1 MRNPTFCITGRK
13 NLSAICV
20 SVILGLCI
28 GVGYHWYASSR
39 PDITRVGKVDTLNT
53 QARLVRY
60 VYPDSALLFA
70 RKAARMA
77 RNYADGRS
85 EALNHQMFIC
95 FLRMD
100 FDECMDL
107 YNRIQQSTSNQIEL
121 LVSEVNMMMICQRAA
136 QNRLFFD
143 YYNRALERIQRIR
156 EEYDE
161 VKGRNKERL
170 DYAMTEFSLTTATNY
185 INLMQE
191 QEAEKELSV
200 IDTDGYIRQNK
211 ALLIYYYYLNG
222 LICQNR
228 LDLGKERVVDAFD
241 YFYLAY
247 SFAERLGN
255 IYFSS
260 MLEQVFSEM
269 FAQPK
274 NYDIIKTYRK
284 VELDYLYNSLVTEK
298 LNEAGFPVSL
308 RLSTALAQ
316 KALSNAEQ
324 CGNLLLKINGFRVL
338 GNTMFAK
345 GEYYRALNCF
355 ETALSYLNLH
365 HQIYYPEDKERL
377 LTSFES
383 RKDSAVD
390 MLWSKDSEFPTV
402 PGYLTYIRERL
413 SATYSALN
421 DKQKSDYNRNLYL
434 DLMDFTRQDKSLE
447 SRVDM
452 VAQDNKI
459 LNTLLGTI
467 ILLTLVFGFFL
478 FLYAR
483 KWKLR
488 DAKQYSLLK
497 DMSEWFMEVAF
508 TKSEEGLEEVLNA
521 YPWIKKE
528 KRILHEILRP
538 YIKWTEKNRILSDR
552 MDEERM
558 QLREE
563 YLQSE
568 RQIARDKKTNISKRA
583 KVSLVHS
590 IMPFIDRILYMVR
603 RMENKN
609 EYDRGT
615 LTYIGELADEIN
627 CYNDVLAEWIRM
639 NRGELELT
647 IESFPLQDLF
657 KLLDK
662 GQYNFKC
669 KGIDFLVEPTDAWVK
684 ADRALTFFML
694 NTLTDNARKFTP
706 SEGQVTVCATEL
718 ADAVEIKV
726 SDTGCGLTE
735 SEIALI
741 LSSKIYD
748 AQQIGVN
755 SSTVRHE
762 KGSGFGLLNC
772 KGIIEKYKKSGE
784 FFKVCCF
791 HIESEENKGSCF
803 SFRLPKGIR
812 RKGMMVLTFI
822 FYLLTCGQYTYAIRP
837 NIGNAPTHEETDM
850 NYGELKWAVFYADS
864 VYFANVHGDYERSM
878 QYADSTFKYIN
889 RYYEDFLPEE
899 CVSRQLTATGSGM
912 EELEWLSLGV
922 KADYFLIMGFRNEM
936 AIAALAL
943 HDWEKYEFN
952 NRQFTHLYKLLTKD
966 DSLEEFYIRQRN
978 TQINLSVSLALLVF
992 MLFIFSVLIYIVY
1005 FRRRILFRFNVMQ
1018 VLETNHAML
1027 NVIEMYARPERTDE
1041 LMFQLLSVVLS
1052 RLKELHEINSVRLLL
1067 YRGKGEKIGT
1077 FLQGKE
1083 DYGVLA
1089 DSLLSQAYE
1098 TENAVFDEMSNTQIY
1113 PLLLR
1118 LNGNERLCIGSVAVN
1133 YGTYRMQK
1141 EDFIF
1146 ENYIVNYLAIL
1157 LYEAVIQR
1165 GQDLENVESAE
1176 NEKQRSLYERT
1187 RIKVQNQILDNCLS
1201 TIKHESMYYPS
1212 RMKQIIRKLEEQEE
1226 HHDLKTSIHSLR
1238 ELAEYYKEIYTLL
1251 CAQADRQI
1259 DTGYFK
1265 CEKLSPHVIGKEWMK
1280 TIEVWRKKKAYDL
1293 RLSFVDELQQNSF
1306 MNVDATLVRFML
1318 ETLTKEWATRLAER
1332 EKGGCLTLCT
1342 SEDDGF
1348 VRFTLQSSVRI
1359 YDPEEAVRL
1368 FQPDVKHY
1376 PYLLCKEIVREHD
1389 KLNNFCGCRINIE
1402 TDVHS
1407 SGCSIWFIVPKYR

>member
-1 MRNPTFCITGRK
+1 
-13 NLSAICV
+13 
-20 SVILGLCI
+20 
-28 GVGYHWYASSR
+28 
-39 PDITRVGKVDTLNT
+39 
-53 QARLVRY
+53 
-60 VYPDSALLFA
+60 
-70 RKAARMA
+70 
-77 RNYADGRS
+77 
-85 EALNHQMFIC
+85 
-95 FLRMD
+95 
-100 FDECMDL
+100 
-107 YNRIQQSTSNQIEL
+107 
-121 LVSEVNMMMICQRAA
+121 
-136 QNRLFFD
+136 
-143 YYNRALERIQRIR
+143 
-156 EEYDE
+156 
-161 VKGRNKERL
+161 
-170 DYAMTEFSLTTATNY
+170 
-185 INLMQE
+185 
-191 QEAEKELSV
+191 
-200 IDTDGYIRQNK
+200 
-211 ALLIYYYYLNG
+211 
-222 LICQNR
+222 
-228 LDLGKERVVDAFD
+228 
-241 YFYLAY
+241 
-247 SFAERLGN
+247 
-255 IYFSS
+255 
-260 MLEQVFSEM
+260 
-269 FAQPK
+269 
-274 NYDIIKTYRK
+274 
-284 VELDYLYNSLVTEK
+284 
-298 LNEAGFPVSL
+298 
-308 RLSTALAQ
+308 
-316 KALSNAEQ
+316 
-324 CGNLLLKINGFRVL
+324 
-338 GNTMFAK
+338 
-345 GEYYRALNCF
+345 
-355 ETALSYLNLH
+355 
-365 HQIYYPEDKERL
+365 
-377 LTSFES
+377 
-383 RKDSAVD
+383 
-390 MLWSKDSEFPTV
+390 
-402 PGYLTYIRERL
+402 
-413 SATYSALN
+413 
-421 DKQKSDYNRNLYL
+421 
-434 DLMDFTRQDKSLE
+434 
-447 SRVDM
+447 
-452 VAQDNKI
+452 
-459 LNTLLGTI
+459 
-467 ILLTLVFGFFL
+467 
-478 FLYAR
+478 
-483 KWKLR
+483 
-488 DAKQYSLLK
+488 
-497 DMSEWFMEVAF
+497 
-508 TKSEEGLEEVLNA
+508 
-521 YPWIKKE
+521 
-528 KRILHEILRP
+528 
-538 YIKWTEKNRILSDR
+538 
-552 MDEERM
+552 
-558 QLREE
+558 
-563 YLQSE
+563 
-568 RQIARDKKTNISKRA
+568 
-583 KVSLVHS
+583 
-590 IMPFIDRILYMVR
+590 
-603 RMENKN
+603 
-609 EYDRGT
+609 
-615 LTYIGELADEIN
+615 
-627 CYNDVLAEWIRM
+627 
-639 NRGELELT
+639 
-647 IESFPLQDLF
+647 
-657 KLLDK
+657 
-662 GQYNFKC
+662 
-669 KGIDFLVEPTDAWVK
+669 
-684 ADRALTFFML
+684 
-694 NTLTDNARKFTP
+694 
-706 SEGQVTVCATEL
+706 
-718 ADAVEIKV
+718 
-726 SDTGCGLTE
+726 
-735 SEIALI
+735 
-741 LSSKIYD
+741 
-748 AQQIGVN
+748 
-755 SSTVRHE
+755 
-762 KGSGFGLLNC
+762 
-772 KGIIEKYKKSGE
+772 
-784 FFKVCCF
+784 
-791 HIESEENKGSCF
+791 
-803 SFRLPKGIR
+803 
-812 RKGMMVLTFI
+812 MMVLTFI
-822 FYLLTCGQYTYAIRP
+822 FYLLTYGQYMYAFRP
-837 NIGNAPTHEETDM
+837 NISALPHEEADM
-850 NYGELKWAVFYADS
+850 DYGELKWAVFYADS
-864 VYFANVHGDYERSM
+864 VYFANVHGDYDRSM

-1407 SGCSIWFIVPKYR
+1407 SGCSIWFTVPKYR

>member
-1 MRNPTFCITGRK
+1 M
-13 NLSAICV
+13 
-20 SVILGLCI
+20 
-28 GVGYHWYASSR
+28 YA
-39 PDITRVGKVDTLNT
+39 
-53 QARLVRY
+53 
-60 VYPDSALLFA
+60 F
-70 RKAARMA
+70 
-77 RNYADGRS
+77 
-85 EALNHQMFIC
+85 
-95 FLRMD
+95 
-100 FDECMDL
+100 
-107 YNRIQQSTSNQIEL
+107 
-121 LVSEVNMMMICQRAA
+121 
-136 QNRLFFD
+136 
-143 YYNRALERIQRIR
+143 
-156 EEYDE
+156 
-161 VKGRNKERL
+161 
-170 DYAMTEFSLTTATNY
+170 
-185 INLMQE
+185 
-191 QEAEKELSV
+191 
-200 IDTDGYIRQNK
+200 
-211 ALLIYYYYLNG
+211 
-222 LICQNR
+222 
-228 LDLGKERVVDAFD
+228 
-241 YFYLAY
+241 
-247 SFAERLGN
+247 
-255 IYFSS
+255 
-260 MLEQVFSEM
+260 
-269 FAQPK
+269 
-274 NYDIIKTYRK
+274 
-284 VELDYLYNSLVTEK
+284 
-298 LNEAGFPVSL
+298 
-308 RLSTALAQ
+308 
-316 KALSNAEQ
+316 
-324 CGNLLLKINGFRVL
+324 
-338 GNTMFAK
+338 
-345 GEYYRALNCF
+345 
-355 ETALSYLNLH
+355 
-365 HQIYYPEDKERL
+365 
-377 LTSFES
+377 
-383 RKDSAVD
+383 
-390 MLWSKDSEFPTV
+390 
-402 PGYLTYIRERL
+402 
-413 SATYSALN
+413 
-421 DKQKSDYNRNLYL
+421 
-434 DLMDFTRQDKSLE
+434 
-447 SRVDM
+447 
-452 VAQDNKI
+452 
-459 LNTLLGTI
+459 
-467 ILLTLVFGFFL
+467 
-478 FLYAR
+478 
-483 KWKLR
+483 
-488 DAKQYSLLK
+488 
-497 DMSEWFMEVAF
+497 
-508 TKSEEGLEEVLNA
+508 
-521 YPWIKKE
+521 
-528 KRILHEILRP
+528 
-538 YIKWTEKNRILSDR
+538 
-552 MDEERM
+552 
-558 QLREE
+558 
-563 YLQSE
+563 
-568 RQIARDKKTNISKRA
+568 
-583 KVSLVHS
+583 
-590 IMPFIDRILYMVR
+590 
-603 RMENKN
+603 
-609 EYDRGT
+609 
-615 LTYIGELADEIN
+615 
-627 CYNDVLAEWIRM
+627 
-639 NRGELELT
+639 
-647 IESFPLQDLF
+647 
-657 KLLDK
+657 
-662 GQYNFKC
+662 
-669 KGIDFLVEPTDAWVK
+669 
-684 ADRALTFFML
+684 
-694 NTLTDNARKFTP
+694 
-706 SEGQVTVCATEL
+706 
-718 ADAVEIKV
+718 
-726 SDTGCGLTE
+726 
-735 SEIALI
+735 
-741 LSSKIYD
+741 
-748 AQQIGVN
+748 
-755 SSTVRHE
+755 
-762 KGSGFGLLNC
+762 
-772 KGIIEKYKKSGE
+772 
-784 FFKVCCF
+784 
-791 HIESEENKGSCF
+791 
-803 SFRLPKGIR
+803 
-812 RKGMMVLTFI
+812 
-822 FYLLTCGQYTYAIRP
+822 RP
-837 NIGNAPTHEETDM
+837 NISALPHEEADM
-850 NYGELKWAVFYADS
+850 DYGELKWAVFYADS
-864 VYFANVHGDYERSM
+864 VYFANVHGDYDRSM

-1226 HHDLKTSIHSLR
+1226 HHDLKTSIYSLR

-1376 PYLLCKEIVREHD
+1376 PYLLCKEM
-1389 KLNNFCGCRINIE
+1389 IN
-1402 TDVHS
+1402 
-1407 SGCSIWFIVPKYR
+1407 

>member
-1 MRNPTFCITGRK
+1 
-13 NLSAICV
+13 
-20 SVILGLCI
+20 
-28 GVGYHWYASSR
+28 
-39 PDITRVGKVDTLNT
+39 
-53 QARLVRY
+53 
-60 VYPDSALLFA
+60 
-70 RKAARMA
+70 
-77 RNYADGRS
+77 
-85 EALNHQMFIC
+85 
-95 FLRMD
+95 
-100 FDECMDL
+100 
-107 YNRIQQSTSNQIEL
+107 
-121 LVSEVNMMMICQRAA
+121 
-136 QNRLFFD
+136 
-143 YYNRALERIQRIR
+143 
-156 EEYDE
+156 
-161 VKGRNKERL
+161 
-170 DYAMTEFSLTTATNY
+170 
-185 INLMQE
+185 
-191 QEAEKELSV
+191 
-200 IDTDGYIRQNK
+200 
-211 ALLIYYYYLNG
+211 
-222 LICQNR
+222 
-228 LDLGKERVVDAFD
+228 
-241 YFYLAY
+241 
-247 SFAERLGN
+247 
-255 IYFSS
+255 
-260 MLEQVFSEM
+260 
-269 FAQPK
+269 
-274 NYDIIKTYRK
+274 
-284 VELDYLYNSLVTEK
+284 
-298 LNEAGFPVSL
+298 
-308 RLSTALAQ
+308 
-316 KALSNAEQ
+316 
-324 CGNLLLKINGFRVL
+324 
-338 GNTMFAK
+338 
-345 GEYYRALNCF
+345 
-355 ETALSYLNLH
+355 
-365 HQIYYPEDKERL
+365 
-377 LTSFES
+377 
-383 RKDSAVD
+383 
-390 MLWSKDSEFPTV
+390 
-402 PGYLTYIRERL
+402 
-413 SATYSALN
+413 
-421 DKQKSDYNRNLYL
+421 
-434 DLMDFTRQDKSLE
+434 
-447 SRVDM
+447 
-452 VAQDNKI
+452 
-459 LNTLLGTI
+459 
-467 ILLTLVFGFFL
+467 
-478 FLYAR
+478 
-483 KWKLR
+483 
-488 DAKQYSLLK
+488 
-497 DMSEWFMEVAF
+497 
-508 TKSEEGLEEVLNA
+508 
-521 YPWIKKE
+521 
-528 KRILHEILRP
+528 
-538 YIKWTEKNRILSDR
+538 
-552 MDEERM
+552 
-558 QLREE
+558 
-563 YLQSE
+563 
-568 RQIARDKKTNISKRA
+568 
-583 KVSLVHS
+583 
-590 IMPFIDRILYMVR
+590 
-603 RMENKN
+603 
-609 EYDRGT
+609 
-615 LTYIGELADEIN
+615 
-627 CYNDVLAEWIRM
+627 
-639 NRGELELT
+639 
-647 IESFPLQDLF
+647 
-657 KLLDK
+657 
-662 GQYNFKC
+662 
-669 KGIDFLVEPTDAWVK
+669 
-684 ADRALTFFML
+684 ML

-803 SFRLPKGIR
+803 SFCLPKGIR

-1407 SGCSIWFIVPKYR
+1407 SGCSIWFTVPKYR

>member
-1 MRNPTFCITGRK
+1 
-13 NLSAICV
+13 
-20 SVILGLCI
+20 
-28 GVGYHWYASSR
+28 
-39 PDITRVGKVDTLNT
+39 
-53 QARLVRY
+53 
-60 VYPDSALLFA
+60 
-70 RKAARMA
+70 
-77 RNYADGRS
+77 
-85 EALNHQMFIC
+85 
-95 FLRMD
+95 
-100 FDECMDL
+100 
-107 YNRIQQSTSNQIEL
+107 
-121 LVSEVNMMMICQRAA
+121 
-136 QNRLFFD
+136 
-143 YYNRALERIQRIR
+143 
-156 EEYDE
+156 
-161 VKGRNKERL
+161 
-170 DYAMTEFSLTTATNY
+170 
-185 INLMQE
+185 
-191 QEAEKELSV
+191 
-200 IDTDGYIRQNK
+200 
-211 ALLIYYYYLNG
+211 
-222 LICQNR
+222 
-228 LDLGKERVVDAFD
+228 
-241 YFYLAY
+241 
-247 SFAERLGN
+247 
-255 IYFSS
+255 
-260 MLEQVFSEM
+260 
-269 FAQPK
+269 
-274 NYDIIKTYRK
+274 
-284 VELDYLYNSLVTEK
+284 
-298 LNEAGFPVSL
+298 
-308 RLSTALAQ
+308 
-316 KALSNAEQ
+316 
-324 CGNLLLKINGFRVL
+324 
-338 GNTMFAK
+338 
-345 GEYYRALNCF
+345 
-355 ETALSYLNLH
+355 
-365 HQIYYPEDKERL
+365 
-377 LTSFES
+377 
-383 RKDSAVD
+383 
-390 MLWSKDSEFPTV
+390 
-402 PGYLTYIRERL
+402 
-413 SATYSALN
+413 
-421 DKQKSDYNRNLYL
+421 
-434 DLMDFTRQDKSLE
+434 
-447 SRVDM
+447 
-452 VAQDNKI
+452 
-459 LNTLLGTI
+459 
-467 ILLTLVFGFFL
+467 
-478 FLYAR
+478 
-483 KWKLR
+483 
-488 DAKQYSLLK
+488 
-497 DMSEWFMEVAF
+497 
-508 TKSEEGLEEVLNA
+508 
-521 YPWIKKE
+521 
-528 KRILHEILRP
+528 
-538 YIKWTEKNRILSDR
+538 
-552 MDEERM
+552 
-558 QLREE
+558 
-563 YLQSE
+563 
-568 RQIARDKKTNISKRA
+568 
-583 KVSLVHS
+583 
-590 IMPFIDRILYMVR
+590 
-603 RMENKN
+603 
-609 EYDRGT
+609 
-615 LTYIGELADEIN
+615 
-627 CYNDVLAEWIRM
+627 
-639 NRGELELT
+639 
-647 IESFPLQDLF
+647 
-657 KLLDK
+657 
-662 GQYNFKC
+662 
-669 KGIDFLVEPTDAWVK
+669 
-684 ADRALTFFML
+684 
-694 NTLTDNARKFTP
+694 
-706 SEGQVTVCATEL
+706 
-718 ADAVEIKV
+718 
-726 SDTGCGLTE
+726 
-735 SEIALI
+735 
-741 LSSKIYD
+741 
-748 AQQIGVN
+748 
-755 SSTVRHE
+755 
-762 KGSGFGLLNC
+762 
-772 KGIIEKYKKSGE
+772 
-784 FFKVCCF
+784 
-791 HIESEENKGSCF
+791 
-803 SFRLPKGIR
+803 
-812 RKGMMVLTFI
+812 MMVLTFI
-822 FYLLTCGQYTYAIRP
+822 FYLLTYSQYMYAFRP
-837 NIGNAPTHEETDM
+837 NISALPHEEADM
-850 NYGELKWAVFYADS
+850 DYGELKWAVFYADS
-864 VYFANVHGDYERSM
+864 VYFANVHGDYDRSM

-1098 TENAVFDEMSNTQIY
+1098 TENAVVDEMSNTQIY

-1407 SGCSIWFIVPKYR
+1407 SGCSIWFTVPKYR

>member
-1 MRNPTFCITGRK
+1 
-13 NLSAICV
+13 
-20 SVILGLCI
+20 
-28 GVGYHWYASSR
+28 
-39 PDITRVGKVDTLNT
+39 
-53 QARLVRY
+53 
-60 VYPDSALLFA
+60 
-70 RKAARMA
+70 
-77 RNYADGRS
+77 
-85 EALNHQMFIC
+85 
-95 FLRMD
+95 
-100 FDECMDL
+100 
-107 YNRIQQSTSNQIEL
+107 
-121 LVSEVNMMMICQRAA
+121 
-136 QNRLFFD
+136 
-143 YYNRALERIQRIR
+143 
-156 EEYDE
+156 
-161 VKGRNKERL
+161 
-170 DYAMTEFSLTTATNY
+170 
-185 INLMQE
+185 
-191 QEAEKELSV
+191 
-200 IDTDGYIRQNK
+200 
-211 ALLIYYYYLNG
+211 
-222 LICQNR
+222 
-228 LDLGKERVVDAFD
+228 
-241 YFYLAY
+241 
-247 SFAERLGN
+247 
-255 IYFSS
+255 
-260 MLEQVFSEM
+260 
-269 FAQPK
+269 
-274 NYDIIKTYRK
+274 
-284 VELDYLYNSLVTEK
+284 
-298 LNEAGFPVSL
+298 
-308 RLSTALAQ
+308 
-316 KALSNAEQ
+316 
-324 CGNLLLKINGFRVL
+324 
-338 GNTMFAK
+338 
-345 GEYYRALNCF
+345 
-355 ETALSYLNLH
+355 
-365 HQIYYPEDKERL
+365 
-377 LTSFES
+377 
-383 RKDSAVD
+383 
-390 MLWSKDSEFPTV
+390 
-402 PGYLTYIRERL
+402 
-413 SATYSALN
+413 
-421 DKQKSDYNRNLYL
+421 
-434 DLMDFTRQDKSLE
+434 
-447 SRVDM
+447 
-452 VAQDNKI
+452 
-459 LNTLLGTI
+459 
-467 ILLTLVFGFFL
+467 
-478 FLYAR
+478 
-483 KWKLR
+483 
-488 DAKQYSLLK
+488 
-497 DMSEWFMEVAF
+497 
-508 TKSEEGLEEVLNA
+508 
-521 YPWIKKE
+521 
-528 KRILHEILRP
+528 
-538 YIKWTEKNRILSDR
+538 
-552 MDEERM
+552 
-558 QLREE
+558 
-563 YLQSE
+563 
-568 RQIARDKKTNISKRA
+568 
-583 KVSLVHS
+583 
-590 IMPFIDRILYMVR
+590 
-603 RMENKN
+603 
-609 EYDRGT
+609 
-615 LTYIGELADEIN
+615 
-627 CYNDVLAEWIRM
+627 
-639 NRGELELT
+639 
-647 IESFPLQDLF
+647 
-657 KLLDK
+657 
-662 GQYNFKC
+662 
-669 KGIDFLVEPTDAWVK
+669 
-684 ADRALTFFML
+684 
-694 NTLTDNARKFTP
+694 
-706 SEGQVTVCATEL
+706 
-718 ADAVEIKV
+718 
-726 SDTGCGLTE
+726 
-735 SEIALI
+735 
-741 LSSKIYD
+741 
-748 AQQIGVN
+748 
-755 SSTVRHE
+755 
-762 KGSGFGLLNC
+762 
-772 KGIIEKYKKSGE
+772 
-784 FFKVCCF
+784 
-791 HIESEENKGSCF
+791 
-803 SFRLPKGIR
+803 
-812 RKGMMVLTFI
+812 MVLTFI

-1407 SGCSIWFIVPKYR
+1407 SGCSIWFTVPKYR

>member
-1 MRNPTFCITGRK
+1 
-13 NLSAICV
+13 
-20 SVILGLCI
+20 
-28 GVGYHWYASSR
+28 
-39 PDITRVGKVDTLNT
+39 
-53 QARLVRY
+53 
-60 VYPDSALLFA
+60 
-70 RKAARMA
+70 
-77 RNYADGRS
+77 
-85 EALNHQMFIC
+85 
-95 FLRMD
+95 
-100 FDECMDL
+100 
-107 YNRIQQSTSNQIEL
+107 
-121 LVSEVNMMMICQRAA
+121 
-136 QNRLFFD
+136 
-143 YYNRALERIQRIR
+143 
-156 EEYDE
+156 
-161 VKGRNKERL
+161 
-170 DYAMTEFSLTTATNY
+170 
-185 INLMQE
+185 
-191 QEAEKELSV
+191 
-200 IDTDGYIRQNK
+200 
-211 ALLIYYYYLNG
+211 
-222 LICQNR
+222 
-228 LDLGKERVVDAFD
+228 
-241 YFYLAY
+241 
-247 SFAERLGN
+247 
-255 IYFSS
+255 
-260 MLEQVFSEM
+260 
-269 FAQPK
+269 
-274 NYDIIKTYRK
+274 
-284 VELDYLYNSLVTEK
+284 
-298 LNEAGFPVSL
+298 
-308 RLSTALAQ
+308 
-316 KALSNAEQ
+316 
-324 CGNLLLKINGFRVL
+324 
-338 GNTMFAK
+338 
-345 GEYYRALNCF
+345 
-355 ETALSYLNLH
+355 
-365 HQIYYPEDKERL
+365 
-377 LTSFES
+377 
-383 RKDSAVD
+383 
-390 MLWSKDSEFPTV
+390 
-402 PGYLTYIRERL
+402 
-413 SATYSALN
+413 
-421 DKQKSDYNRNLYL
+421 
-434 DLMDFTRQDKSLE
+434 
-447 SRVDM
+447 
-452 VAQDNKI
+452 
-459 LNTLLGTI
+459 
-467 ILLTLVFGFFL
+467 
-478 FLYAR
+478 
-483 KWKLR
+483 
-488 DAKQYSLLK
+488 
-497 DMSEWFMEVAF
+497 
-508 TKSEEGLEEVLNA
+508 
-521 YPWIKKE
+521 
-528 KRILHEILRP
+528 
-538 YIKWTEKNRILSDR
+538 
-552 MDEERM
+552 
-558 QLREE
+558 
-563 YLQSE
+563 
-568 RQIARDKKTNISKRA
+568 
-583 KVSLVHS
+583 
-590 IMPFIDRILYMVR
+590 
-603 RMENKN
+603 
-609 EYDRGT
+609 
-615 LTYIGELADEIN
+615 
-627 CYNDVLAEWIRM
+627 
-639 NRGELELT
+639 
-647 IESFPLQDLF
+647 
-657 KLLDK
+657 
-662 GQYNFKC
+662 
-669 KGIDFLVEPTDAWVK
+669 
-684 ADRALTFFML
+684 ML

-706 SEGQVTVCATEL
+706 SGGQVTVCATEMT
-718 ADAVEIKV
+718 DAVEIKV

-812 RKGMMVLTFI
+812 RKSMMVLTFI
-822 FYLLTCGQYTYAIRP
+822 FYLLTYGQYMYAFRP
-837 NIGNAPTHEETDM
+837 NISALPHEEADM
-850 NYGELKWAVFYADS
+850 DYGELKWAVFYADS
-864 VYFANVHGDYERSM
+864 VYFANVHGDYDRSM

-1226 HHDLKTSIHSLR
+1226 HHDLKTSIYSLR

-1407 SGCSIWFIVPKYR
+1407 SGCSIWFTVPKYR

>member
-1 MRNPTFCITGRK
+1 
-13 NLSAICV
+13 
-20 SVILGLCI
+20 
-28 GVGYHWYASSR
+28 
-39 PDITRVGKVDTLNT
+39 
-53 QARLVRY
+53 
-60 VYPDSALLFA
+60 
-70 RKAARMA
+70 
-77 RNYADGRS
+77 
-85 EALNHQMFIC
+85 
-95 FLRMD
+95 
-100 FDECMDL
+100 
-107 YNRIQQSTSNQIEL
+107 
-121 LVSEVNMMMICQRAA
+121 
-136 QNRLFFD
+136 
-143 YYNRALERIQRIR
+143 
-156 EEYDE
+156 
-161 VKGRNKERL
+161 
-170 DYAMTEFSLTTATNY
+170 
-185 INLMQE
+185 
-191 QEAEKELSV
+191 
-200 IDTDGYIRQNK
+200 
-211 ALLIYYYYLNG
+211 
-222 LICQNR
+222 
-228 LDLGKERVVDAFD
+228 
-241 YFYLAY
+241 
-247 SFAERLGN
+247 
-255 IYFSS
+255 
-260 MLEQVFSEM
+260 
-269 FAQPK
+269 
-274 NYDIIKTYRK
+274 
-284 VELDYLYNSLVTEK
+284 
-298 LNEAGFPVSL
+298 
-308 RLSTALAQ
+308 
-316 KALSNAEQ
+316 
-324 CGNLLLKINGFRVL
+324 
-338 GNTMFAK
+338 
-345 GEYYRALNCF
+345 
-355 ETALSYLNLH
+355 
-365 HQIYYPEDKERL
+365 
-377 LTSFES
+377 
-383 RKDSAVD
+383 
-390 MLWSKDSEFPTV
+390 
-402 PGYLTYIRERL
+402 
-413 SATYSALN
+413 
-421 DKQKSDYNRNLYL
+421 
-434 DLMDFTRQDKSLE
+434 
-447 SRVDM
+447 
-452 VAQDNKI
+452 
-459 LNTLLGTI
+459 
-467 ILLTLVFGFFL
+467 
-478 FLYAR
+478 
-483 KWKLR
+483 
-488 DAKQYSLLK
+488 
-497 DMSEWFMEVAF
+497 
-508 TKSEEGLEEVLNA
+508 
-521 YPWIKKE
+521 
-528 KRILHEILRP
+528 
-538 YIKWTEKNRILSDR
+538 
-552 MDEERM
+552 
-558 QLREE
+558 
-563 YLQSE
+563 
-568 RQIARDKKTNISKRA
+568 
-583 KVSLVHS
+583 
-590 IMPFIDRILYMVR
+590 
-603 RMENKN
+603 
-609 EYDRGT
+609 
-615 LTYIGELADEIN
+615 
-627 CYNDVLAEWIRM
+627 
-639 NRGELELT
+639 
-647 IESFPLQDLF
+647 
-657 KLLDK
+657 
-662 GQYNFKC
+662 
-669 KGIDFLVEPTDAWVK
+669 
-684 ADRALTFFML
+684 
-694 NTLTDNARKFTP
+694 
-706 SEGQVTVCATEL
+706 
-718 ADAVEIKV
+718 
-726 SDTGCGLTE
+726 
-735 SEIALI
+735 
-741 LSSKIYD
+741 
-748 AQQIGVN
+748 
-755 SSTVRHE
+755 
-762 KGSGFGLLNC
+762 
-772 KGIIEKYKKSGE
+772 
-784 FFKVCCF
+784 
-791 HIESEENKGSCF
+791 
-803 SFRLPKGIR
+803 
-812 RKGMMVLTFI
+812 MMVLTFI
-822 FYLLTCGQYTYAIRP
+822 FYLLTYGQYMYAFRP
-837 NIGNAPTHEETDM
+837 NISALPHEEADM
-850 NYGELKWAVFYADS
+850 DYGELKWAVFYADS
-864 VYFANVHGDYERSM
+864 VYFANVHGDYDRSM

-922 KADYFLIMGFRNEM
+922 KADYYLIMGFRNEM

-1226 HHDLKTSIHSLR
+1226 HHDLKTSIYSLR

-1407 SGCSIWFIVPKYR
+1407 SGCSIWFTVPKYR

>member
-1 MRNPTFCITGRK
+1 M
-13 NLSAICV
+13 
-20 SVILGLCI
+20 
-28 GVGYHWYASSR
+28 YA
-39 PDITRVGKVDTLNT
+39 
-53 QARLVRY
+53 
-60 VYPDSALLFA
+60 F
-70 RKAARMA
+70 
-77 RNYADGRS
+77 
-85 EALNHQMFIC
+85 
-95 FLRMD
+95 
-100 FDECMDL
+100 
-107 YNRIQQSTSNQIEL
+107 
-121 LVSEVNMMMICQRAA
+121 
-136 QNRLFFD
+136 
-143 YYNRALERIQRIR
+143 
-156 EEYDE
+156 
-161 VKGRNKERL
+161 
-170 DYAMTEFSLTTATNY
+170 
-185 INLMQE
+185 
-191 QEAEKELSV
+191 
-200 IDTDGYIRQNK
+200 
-211 ALLIYYYYLNG
+211 
-222 LICQNR
+222 
-228 LDLGKERVVDAFD
+228 
-241 YFYLAY
+241 
-247 SFAERLGN
+247 
-255 IYFSS
+255 
-260 MLEQVFSEM
+260 
-269 FAQPK
+269 
-274 NYDIIKTYRK
+274 
-284 VELDYLYNSLVTEK
+284 
-298 LNEAGFPVSL
+298 
-308 RLSTALAQ
+308 
-316 KALSNAEQ
+316 
-324 CGNLLLKINGFRVL
+324 
-338 GNTMFAK
+338 
-345 GEYYRALNCF
+345 
-355 ETALSYLNLH
+355 
-365 HQIYYPEDKERL
+365 
-377 LTSFES
+377 
-383 RKDSAVD
+383 
-390 MLWSKDSEFPTV
+390 
-402 PGYLTYIRERL
+402 
-413 SATYSALN
+413 
-421 DKQKSDYNRNLYL
+421 
-434 DLMDFTRQDKSLE
+434 
-447 SRVDM
+447 
-452 VAQDNKI
+452 
-459 LNTLLGTI
+459 
-467 ILLTLVFGFFL
+467 
-478 FLYAR
+478 
-483 KWKLR
+483 
-488 DAKQYSLLK
+488 
-497 DMSEWFMEVAF
+497 
-508 TKSEEGLEEVLNA
+508 
-521 YPWIKKE
+521 
-528 KRILHEILRP
+528 
-538 YIKWTEKNRILSDR
+538 
-552 MDEERM
+552 
-558 QLREE
+558 
-563 YLQSE
+563 
-568 RQIARDKKTNISKRA
+568 
-583 KVSLVHS
+583 
-590 IMPFIDRILYMVR
+590 
-603 RMENKN
+603 
-609 EYDRGT
+609 
-615 LTYIGELADEIN
+615 
-627 CYNDVLAEWIRM
+627 
-639 NRGELELT
+639 
-647 IESFPLQDLF
+647 
-657 KLLDK
+657 
-662 GQYNFKC
+662 
-669 KGIDFLVEPTDAWVK
+669 
-684 ADRALTFFML
+684 
-694 NTLTDNARKFTP
+694 
-706 SEGQVTVCATEL
+706 
-718 ADAVEIKV
+718 
-726 SDTGCGLTE
+726 
-735 SEIALI
+735 
-741 LSSKIYD
+741 
-748 AQQIGVN
+748 
-755 SSTVRHE
+755 
-762 KGSGFGLLNC
+762 
-772 KGIIEKYKKSGE
+772 
-784 FFKVCCF
+784 
-791 HIESEENKGSCF
+791 
-803 SFRLPKGIR
+803 
-812 RKGMMVLTFI
+812 
-822 FYLLTCGQYTYAIRP
+822 RP
-837 NIGNAPTHEETDM
+837 NISALPHEEADM
-850 NYGELKWAVFYADS
+850 DYGELKWAVFYADS
-864 VYFANVHGDYERSM
+864 VYFANVHGDYDRSM

-1226 HHDLKTSIHSLR
+1226 HHDLKTSIYSLR

-1407 SGCSIWFIVPKYR
+1407 FGCSIWFTVPKYR

>member
-1 MRNPTFCITGRK
+1 
-13 NLSAICV
+13 
-20 SVILGLCI
+20 
-28 GVGYHWYASSR
+28 
-39 PDITRVGKVDTLNT
+39 
-53 QARLVRY
+53 
-60 VYPDSALLFA
+60 
-70 RKAARMA
+70 
-77 RNYADGRS
+77 
-85 EALNHQMFIC
+85 
-95 FLRMD
+95 
-100 FDECMDL
+100 
-107 YNRIQQSTSNQIEL
+107 
-121 LVSEVNMMMICQRAA
+121 
-136 QNRLFFD
+136 
-143 YYNRALERIQRIR
+143 
-156 EEYDE
+156 
-161 VKGRNKERL
+161 
-170 DYAMTEFSLTTATNY
+170 
-185 INLMQE
+185 
-191 QEAEKELSV
+191 
-200 IDTDGYIRQNK
+200 
-211 ALLIYYYYLNG
+211 
-222 LICQNR
+222 
-228 LDLGKERVVDAFD
+228 
-241 YFYLAY
+241 
-247 SFAERLGN
+247 
-255 IYFSS
+255 
-260 MLEQVFSEM
+260 
-269 FAQPK
+269 
-274 NYDIIKTYRK
+274 
-284 VELDYLYNSLVTEK
+284 
-298 LNEAGFPVSL
+298 
-308 RLSTALAQ
+308 
-316 KALSNAEQ
+316 
-324 CGNLLLKINGFRVL
+324 
-338 GNTMFAK
+338 
-345 GEYYRALNCF
+345 
-355 ETALSYLNLH
+355 
-365 HQIYYPEDKERL
+365 
-377 LTSFES
+377 
-383 RKDSAVD
+383 
-390 MLWSKDSEFPTV
+390 
-402 PGYLTYIRERL
+402 
-413 SATYSALN
+413 
-421 DKQKSDYNRNLYL
+421 
-434 DLMDFTRQDKSLE
+434 
-447 SRVDM
+447 
-452 VAQDNKI
+452 
-459 LNTLLGTI
+459 
-467 ILLTLVFGFFL
+467 
-478 FLYAR
+478 
-483 KWKLR
+483 
-488 DAKQYSLLK
+488 
-497 DMSEWFMEVAF
+497 
-508 TKSEEGLEEVLNA
+508 
-521 YPWIKKE
+521 
-528 KRILHEILRP
+528 
-538 YIKWTEKNRILSDR
+538 
-552 MDEERM
+552 
-558 QLREE
+558 
-563 YLQSE
+563 
-568 RQIARDKKTNISKRA
+568 
-583 KVSLVHS
+583 
-590 IMPFIDRILYMVR
+590 
-603 RMENKN
+603 
-609 EYDRGT
+609 
-615 LTYIGELADEIN
+615 
-627 CYNDVLAEWIRM
+627 
-639 NRGELELT
+639 
-647 IESFPLQDLF
+647 
-657 KLLDK
+657 
-662 GQYNFKC
+662 
-669 KGIDFLVEPTDAWVK
+669 
-684 ADRALTFFML
+684 
-694 NTLTDNARKFTP
+694 
-706 SEGQVTVCATEL
+706 
-718 ADAVEIKV
+718 
-726 SDTGCGLTE
+726 
-735 SEIALI
+735 
-741 LSSKIYD
+741 
-748 AQQIGVN
+748 
-755 SSTVRHE
+755 
-762 KGSGFGLLNC
+762 
-772 KGIIEKYKKSGE
+772 
-784 FFKVCCF
+784 
-791 HIESEENKGSCF
+791 
-803 SFRLPKGIR
+803 
-812 RKGMMVLTFI
+812 MMVLTFI

-1348 VRFTLQSSVRI
+1348 VRFSYNPPFGFMIR
-1359 YDPEEAVRL
+1359 
-1368 FQPDVKHY
+1368 K
-1376 PYLLCKEIVREHD
+1376 
-1389 KLNNFCGCRINIE
+1389 KL
-1402 TDVHS
+1402 
-1407 SGCSIWFIVPKYR
+1407 

>member
-1 MRNPTFCITGRK
+1 
-13 NLSAICV
+13 
-20 SVILGLCI
+20 
-28 GVGYHWYASSR
+28 
-39 PDITRVGKVDTLNT
+39 
-53 QARLVRY
+53 
-60 VYPDSALLFA
+60 
-70 RKAARMA
+70 
-77 RNYADGRS
+77 
-85 EALNHQMFIC
+85 
-95 FLRMD
+95 
-100 FDECMDL
+100 
-107 YNRIQQSTSNQIEL
+107 
-121 LVSEVNMMMICQRAA
+121 
-136 QNRLFFD
+136 
-143 YYNRALERIQRIR
+143 
-156 EEYDE
+156 
-161 VKGRNKERL
+161 
-170 DYAMTEFSLTTATNY
+170 
-185 INLMQE
+185 
-191 QEAEKELSV
+191 
-200 IDTDGYIRQNK
+200 
-211 ALLIYYYYLNG
+211 
-222 LICQNR
+222 
-228 LDLGKERVVDAFD
+228 
-241 YFYLAY
+241 
-247 SFAERLGN
+247 
-255 IYFSS
+255 
-260 MLEQVFSEM
+260 
-269 FAQPK
+269 
-274 NYDIIKTYRK
+274 
-284 VELDYLYNSLVTEK
+284 
-298 LNEAGFPVSL
+298 
-308 RLSTALAQ
+308 
-316 KALSNAEQ
+316 
-324 CGNLLLKINGFRVL
+324 
-338 GNTMFAK
+338 
-345 GEYYRALNCF
+345 
-355 ETALSYLNLH
+355 
-365 HQIYYPEDKERL
+365 
-377 LTSFES
+377 
-383 RKDSAVD
+383 
-390 MLWSKDSEFPTV
+390 
-402 PGYLTYIRERL
+402 
-413 SATYSALN
+413 
-421 DKQKSDYNRNLYL
+421 
-434 DLMDFTRQDKSLE
+434 
-447 SRVDM
+447 
-452 VAQDNKI
+452 
-459 LNTLLGTI
+459 
-467 ILLTLVFGFFL
+467 
-478 FLYAR
+478 
-483 KWKLR
+483 
-488 DAKQYSLLK
+488 
-497 DMSEWFMEVAF
+497 
-508 TKSEEGLEEVLNA
+508 
-521 YPWIKKE
+521 
-528 KRILHEILRP
+528 
-538 YIKWTEKNRILSDR
+538 
-552 MDEERM
+552 
-558 QLREE
+558 
-563 YLQSE
+563 
-568 RQIARDKKTNISKRA
+568 
-583 KVSLVHS
+583 
-590 IMPFIDRILYMVR
+590 
-603 RMENKN
+603 
-609 EYDRGT
+609 
-615 LTYIGELADEIN
+615 
-627 CYNDVLAEWIRM
+627 
-639 NRGELELT
+639 
-647 IESFPLQDLF
+647 
-657 KLLDK
+657 
-662 GQYNFKC
+662 
-669 KGIDFLVEPTDAWVK
+669 
-684 ADRALTFFML
+684 
-694 NTLTDNARKFTP
+694 
-706 SEGQVTVCATEL
+706 
-718 ADAVEIKV
+718 
-726 SDTGCGLTE
+726 
-735 SEIALI
+735 
-741 LSSKIYD
+741 
-748 AQQIGVN
+748 
-755 SSTVRHE
+755 
-762 KGSGFGLLNC
+762 
-772 KGIIEKYKKSGE
+772 
-784 FFKVCCF
+784 
-791 HIESEENKGSCF
+791 
-803 SFRLPKGIR
+803 
-812 RKGMMVLTFI
+812 MMVLTFI
-822 FYLLTCGQYTYAIRP
+822 FYLLTYSQYMYAFRP
-837 NIGNAPTHEETDM
+837 NISALPHEEADM
-850 NYGELKWAVFYADS
+850 DYGELKWAVFYADS
-864 VYFANVHGDYERSM
+864 VYFANVHGDYDRSM

-1089 DSLLSQAYE
+1089 DFLLSQAYE

-1407 SGCSIWFIVPKYR
+1407 SGCSIWFTVPKYR